1 MELMFKNKRIMLVV
15 AHPDDELLGLGASMH
30 KLIKQFNCKIK
41 VVILG
46 EGITSRG
53 NSRDVKKWKKEL
65 ATHKQNIK
73 NAAKAIGYHEVKTY
87 DFPDNRF
94 DSVAL
99 LDLVKVIEKEKEDFK
114 PEIIFTHHG
123 GDTNVDHRQTFDAV
137 ITATRPM
144 SHEVVK
150 TIIAFETPSSTE
162 WQASTYPNYFKPNL
176 FLEVSKKD
184 VDAKIKGM
192 ESYEFEKRKYPHPRS
207 PKALEIQCQRNG
219 VIVGK
224 EYAEAFM
231 LIRSIQ

>member
-1 MELMFKNKRIMLVV
+1 MFKNKRIMLVV

-41 VVILG
+41 VIILG
-46 EGITSRG
+46 EGITSRS

-65 ATHKQNIK
+65 TTHKQNIK

-99 LDLVKVIEKEKEDFK
+99 LDLVKVIEKEKDDFK

>member
-1 MELMFKNKRIMLVV
+1 MFKNKRIMLVV

-30 KLIKQFNCKIK
+30 KLIHKFNCKIK

-46 EGITSRG
+46 EGITSRS

-94 DSVAL
+94 DSIAL
-99 LDLVKVIEKEKEDFK
+99 LDIVKVIEKEKDDFK

-162 WQASTYPNYFKPNL
+162 WQASNYPNYFKPNF